1 MKIVRTENKES
12 VSQNETFR
20 LHLEA
25 KDTKGTK
32 ILSEINNAGAGYPKG
47 QLRTVTWDVND
58 KTILDAKPS
67 EILTEQQ
74 SFPFKISQSPTL
86 RNQSTVTVLNEGKA
100 AVSAYWQ
107 GLSLDVAAKYE
118 IKDVSSYTKISA
130 TGEKLPKS
138 ATEWSC
144 VLDKETGL
152 MWENKTDDGGLR
164 DRDHGYTWF
173 EDSSGI
179 ADYKDQL
186 SSIKNSIEYG
196 EFCRNTLA
204 KCNTKAYAKAVNA
217 QKLCGYSNWRL
228 GTREELVAIAKKQ
241 DKASFFDL
249 TSSWSSSPVAGSS
262 SYAWIVDLHH
272 GYDYSTYKGE
282 IKHVRLVRSSQ

>member
-1 MKIVRTENKES
+1 MCVRRTKKACLK
-12 VSQNETFR
+12 T
-20 LHLEA
+20 

-130 TGEKLPKS
+130 TGERLPKS

-144 VLDKETGL
+144 VLDNQTGL

-164 DRDHGYTWF
+164 DAHHSYPWF

-179 ADYKDQL
+179 ADSHDYYGGH
-186 SSIKNSIEYG
+186 EYG
-196 EFCRNTLA
+196 YTCGNTLA
-204 KCNTKAYAKAVNA
+204 KCNTKAYAQAVNA

-241 DKASFFDL
+241 DKAVFFDSYKSIKFFDFGNTL
-249 TSSWSSSPVAGSS
+249 DNSWSSSTVANGSGT
-262 SYAWIVDLHH
+262 AWIVFFHSYD
-272 GYDYSTYKGE
+272 GYSYDYNKIADYN
-282 IKHVRLVRSSQ
+282 VRLVPSSQ